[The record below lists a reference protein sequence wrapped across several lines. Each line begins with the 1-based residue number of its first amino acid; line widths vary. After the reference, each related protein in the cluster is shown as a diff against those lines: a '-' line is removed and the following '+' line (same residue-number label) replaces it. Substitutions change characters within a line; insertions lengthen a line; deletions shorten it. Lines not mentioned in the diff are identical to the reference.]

1 MDVAARPVAA
11 INPLVADTGTPPI
24 PEAQAWLTRYRG
36 AFGPAINMSQAV
48 PGHPPHPDFMARLL
62 EAAGST
68 EPTRYGP
75 ITGDADLRESY
86 AAHLTALY
94 GGAIS
99 TADVAITAGCN
110 MGFVVTLMLVA
121 KSGDNILLP
130 SPWYFNHEMTAKM
143 LGVEA
148 RALSCDPAAGF
159 VPDADEAE
167 RLIDARTKAIVL
179 VTPNN
184 PTGAVYP
191 DRTIQAF
198 ADLCRRRCLWLIID
212 ETYRDF
218 LPPSMERAH
227 GLFECPAWRD
237 HVIQL
242 YSFSKAYC
250 IPGYRLGAVL
260 ADATVIG
267 ELAKILDCIQICAPR
282 IGQRAAARRTGAR
295 CTGAPKPS
303 TGRSAS
309 IRSGWSTP
317 SELTSP
323 MCATPSTAGPPSM
336 SPRRLRS
343 SAACSRCRGAI
354 SARASTRTCAWPSA
368 ISRRSASR
376 SSAKGYAASRSDLPG
391 HPGTREA
398 AIRDHGDALAE
409 RVGPGSS
416 LRCGRD
422 DRD

>member
-250 IPGYRLGAVL
+250 IPGYRLGAVV
-260 ADATVIG
+260 ADARVIG

-282 IGQRAAARRTGAR
+282 IGQRAAAWGLDAFADWREENRREMHRRAETFHRTFGQHPEWLVDSVGAYFAYVR
-295 CTGAPKPS
+295 HPFD
-303 TGRSAS
+303 GRSAEHVAEALAVERGVLALPGS
-309 IRSGWSTP
+309 YF
-317 SELTSP
+317 
-323 MCATPSTAGPPSM
+323 GPGQHTHLRM
-336 SPRRLRS
+336 AFGNLAAERIEILGERLR
-343 SAACSRCRGAI
+343 GFAI
-354 SARASTRTCAWPSA
+354 
-368 ISRRSASR
+368 
-376 SSAKGYAASRSDLPG
+376 
-391 HPGTREA
+391 
-398 AIRDHGDALAE
+398 
-409 RVGPGSS
+409 
-416 LRCGRD
+416 
-422 DRD
+422 